1 MWQWLSSARH
11 LGVSVCALGIPRH
24 SPFAPFYGALVC
36 GLDVPPSLERAL
48 FQDTG
53 LIHILVVSGAHLA
66 LVERLCRRVPAR
78 ARMLILALYAWATD
92 FGAPV
97 VRAFV
102 RRVIARKAEPCG
114 WTALQ
119 IEAATSLACVLV
131 IPPWA
136 VSRSF
141 LMSWLCA
148 LALNTPFKLTR
159 WRPLDASLKIYVALL
174 PFTLSAPLTI
184 AWNALFAPFI
194 GEVLFPA
201 SLLAFVAPPATA
213 FIDLLWRGVFM
224 VLEAGPRASANTLF
238 VPIGWIWWVPWVA
251 HSALLWGD
259 WRWRRASSFF

>member
-1 MWQWLSSARH
+1 MWQWLSSLRH
-11 LGVSVCALGIPRH
+11 LGVSVCSLGIPEH

-66 LVERLCRRVPAR
+66 LVERLCRWMPTR
-78 ARMLILALYAWATD
+78 ARIFMLALYAWATD

-97 VRAFV
+97 VRALV
-102 RRVIARKAEPCG
+102 RRLVTLKAQPCG

-119 IEAATSLACVLV
+119 MEAATTLACVIV
-131 IPPWA
+131 VPTWA

-148 LALNTPFKLTR
+148 LALNAPVRLTR
-159 WRPLDASLKIYVALL
+159 WRLLDASLKVYLALL
-174 PFTLSAPLTI
+174 PFTFSAPLTI
-184 AWNALFAPFI
+184 AWNALFAPVI
-194 GEVLFPA
+194 GDVLFPA
-201 SLLAFVAPPATA
+201 SVVAFVVPAASFATD
-213 FIDLLWRGVFM
+213 ILWRGVFL
-224 VLEAGPRASANTLF
+224 VLEAGPRVSANTLF

-251 HSALLWGD
+251 HASLLWGD